1 MAQAGVDEL
10 FDVKNFYY
18 LGLYQQCINEAQKA
32 KATDA
37 DKKIERDVFMYRAYI
52 CQKKYSIVLDEIS
65 KSSAPAQLQ
74 AVRLFAQ
81 YLSSPDKASSMK
93 ALNEA
98 LLGNVDVNNLML
110 PIIAANMYYEEKDY
124 DSAIKA
130 LHSTESLE
138 ASAVTVQCLLAIH
151 RLDLAKKELKV
162 MQEKDEDST
171 LTQLA
176 QAWFNIYVGGD
187 KLQDAYYI
195 FQEMI
200 DKNQSSSLLLNGQA
214 ACFMAQGKWEEAESV
229 LQEAMDKDS
238 NCPETLVNMVLL
250 SQQQGK
256 PAEVSNRYISQLKTS
271 HQNHCFVTD
280 LQDKENDFARLVLQ
294 YAPA

>member
-1 MAQAGVDEL
+1 MAQAGIDEL

-32 KATDA
+32 KVSDSE
-37 DKKIERDVFMYRAYI
+37 KKIERDVFMYRAYI
-52 CQKKYSIVLDEIS
+52 CQKKYNIVLDEIS

-81 YLSSPDKASSMK
+81 YLSSPDKTVSMK
-93 ALNEA
+93 SLNES
-98 LLGNVDVNNLML
+98 LLGNVDIDNKML
-110 PIIAANMYYEEKDY
+110 PIIAANMYYEERDF
-124 DSAIKA
+124 DSALKA

-151 RLDLAKKELKV
+151 RLDLAKKELKL
-162 MQEKDEDST
+162 MQDKDEDST

-176 QAWFNIYVGGD
+176 QAWFNLYIGGD

-238 NCPETLVNMVLL
+238 NCPETLVNMILL

-280 LQDKENDFARLVLQ
+280 LHEKEEDFARLVLQ